1 MEELIAKNFA
11 RKYIELLKLEIMNR
25 LGFLIIGQISERG
38 TLKVLIYNK
47 FDKPSY
53 KKDAR
58 YK

>member
-25 LGFLIIGQISERG
+25 LGFLIIWQISERG

-47 FDKPSY
+47 
-53 KKDAR
+53 
-58 YK
+58 